1 MPDFL
6 GKNDLPA
13 REMFLQ
19 RNIYNGYA
27 LAELVNVSGPQ
38 LETIQI
44 KDFAKDE
51 KLLIGRVDLL
61 GNPILIN
68 TDFLD
73 TYVVAV
79 GGSNKPAINFV
90 IAAFK
95 AMKTQFD
102 RDLRYGVI
110 SSDSVALG
118 ELDIKKAYVD
128 PQKSYLDFQEE
139 KKNEFM
145 DFVKFHRRIKDI
157 KDFSTFMDVYM
168 DFVGLTTP
176 ESVIT
181 QTMHIL
187 TKSNSVL
194 SSGLAIEIYEAD
206 YDNDRLKIDLFY
218 NDPNFEYLK
227 NLAYSHGFVIDKH
240 IPWRLVADLNSPQM
254 APYIESSLGLPGAKA
269 GSVLALMYNK
279 PHVDDLSDLANMMI
293 DTYNMIVD
301 YRPRTV
307 IKKPSATAST
317 SAATTVFGRCKR
329 RTTIRRRR
337 ASATDAALL
346 PLSYWV
352 DKYVRI
358 RNAETGL
365 GYGEASLNTIV
376 KNSTDLMNS
385 LDSSIALGYIVSKFD
400 NVSHFEGS
408 LFYDIT
414 RFEMREDP
422 SATGESV
429 LEKVQRSVQAS
440 NFVQY

>member
-27 LAELVNVSGPQ
+27 LAELVNVNGPQ

-44 KDFAKDE
+44 KDFIKDE
-51 KLLIGRVDLL
+51 KLLIGRVDQI

-73 TYVVAV
+73 TYAPAL
-79 GGSNKPAINFV
+79 GGNNKPAINFV

-102 RDLRYGVI
+102 RDLRHGVI
-110 SSDSVALG
+110 DTDSIALG

-145 DFVKFHRRIKDI
+145 DYVKRHRRLKNI
-157 KDFSTFMDVYM
+157 KDFSTFIDVYM
-168 DFVGLTTP
+168 DFVGLTAP
-176 ESVIT
+176 SSVVT

-206 YDNDRLKIDLFY
+206 YDDDQLKIDLFY

-254 APYIESSLGLPGAKA
+254 APYIESALGLPGAQA
-269 GSVLALMYNK
+269 GAVLAIMYNK
-279 PHVDDLSDLANMMI
+279 PHVDDLSGLANMMI
-293 DTYNMIVD
+293 DTYNTIVD

-317 SAATTVFGRCKR
+317 RTAKTVFGRCKR
-329 RTTIRRRR
+329 REVIRRRR
-337 ASATDAALL
+337 ASATDAILL
-346 PLSYWV
+346 PLSYWI

-358 RNAETGL
+358 RNAETSL
-365 GYGEASLNTIV
+365 GYGESSINNII
-376 KNSTDLMNS
+376 KNSTDLINS
-385 LDSSIALGYIVSKFD
+385 FDNDIAMGYIASKFD
-400 NVSHFEGS
+400 NVTHFEGS

-414 RFEMREDP
+414 RLEMSEDP
-422 SATGESV
+422 AATGMAV
-429 LEKVQRSVQAS
+429 LERVQRSVQTS
-440 NFVQY
+440 NFVVY